1 MGATLAQFEGHKYL
15 SIETYKR
22 SGDAVRTPVW
32 FVESN
37 GALFVRTA
45 RDTGKF
51 KRIRNNPSVKIAPCG
66 GTGKIMG
73 DWVQA
78 QAGSAQESEADD
90 AYRLLRSKY
99 GLLYAITS
107 RFMKKKYVVLKVTP
121 AGS

>member
-15 SIETYKR
+15 SIESYKR

-37 GALFVRTA
+37 GTLFVRTA

-66 GTGKIMG
+66 ATGKIIG

-78 QAGSAQESEADD
+78 QAVVAQGTETDE

-107 RFMKKKYVVLKVTP
+107 HFMKKKYVVLKVTP
-121 AGS
+121 PGS